1 MGKEVKQGILGG
13 LVAIAIVVSIG
24 SFIAAQ
30 LSHGSGHEGGAEQH
44 APAGG
49 EQAPADE
56 QAPKE

>member
-13 LVAIAIVVSIG
+13 LVAIVIVVSIG

-44 APAGG
+44 APADD
-49 EQAPADE
+49 QAPADE
-56 QAPKE
+56 QAPEE